1 MKKVLIAIILLTMG
15 ISLAGCSAKK
25 DNIEVTEGADGPTA
39 YFEATKIDENEAETT
54 EDNQETSESESTDD
68 QKTQDENSTGA
79 DKTSEEDKSEET
91 KTTEDNSSTEATT
104 TEATTTEAT
113 TSSRLTD
120 DQALEAVRNYCIASN
135 PDLEGMT
142 ESDDYTIYWV
152 IDSSDDNQVVVLYRS
167 YTAAQV
173 RYYIDR
179 ATGETYVTE
188 FVPGIT
194 EEEERTDETFNINDY
209 VK

>member
-1 MKKVLIAIILLTMG
+1 MKKVLIATILLTMG

-39 YFEATKIDENEAETT
+39 YFEATKIDETEASEDNSTT
-54 EDNQETSESESTDD
+54 ESS
-68 QKTQDENSTGA
+68 
-79 DKTSEEDKSEET
+79 
-91 KTTEDNSSTEATT
+91 TTEDNSS

-120 DQALEAVRNYCIASN
+120 DQALEAVRNYCIVSN

-209 VK
+209 VN

>member
-1 MKKVLIAIILLTMG
+1 
-15 ISLAGCSAKK
+15 
-25 DNIEVTEGADGPTA
+25 
-39 YFEATKIDENEAETT
+39 
-54 EDNQETSESESTDD
+54 
-68 QKTQDENSTGA
+68 
-79 DKTSEEDKSEET
+79 
-91 KTTEDNSSTEATT
+91 
-104 TEATTTEAT
+104 
-113 TSSRLTD
+113 
-120 DQALEAVRNYCIASN
+120 
-135 PDLEGMT
+135 MT